1 MTTVRALDPV
11 VADDLALGLALLDEY
26 ILYTYDEMRAASFAT
41 DLDLE
46 HLREIIADHAVF
58 AERYSRPSGAFL
70 VIESE
75 AGDAAGCV
83 GLSRYA
89 DDECEMNRLFIRQ
102 GHQGSGLGRL
112 LTAASLDHAR
122 ALGYRRMVLEVVPYR
137 TRAIALYRSLGFVD
151 HEQLHDYP
159 FEVVALAR
167 DL

>member
-1 MTTVRALDPV
+1 MTGVRALDP
-11 VADDLALGLALLDEY
+11 ADDGDRTLGLALLDEY
-26 ILYTYDEMRAASFAT
+26 IVYTYDEMRAASFAP
-41 DLDLE
+41 DLDLD

-58 AERYSRPSGAFL
+58 AERYSRPTGAFL
-70 VIESE
+70 VIES
-75 AGDAAGCV
+75 APGDAAGCV
-83 GLSRYA
+83 GLSRFS
-89 DDECEMNRLFIRQ
+89 DTECEMNRLFIRP

-122 ALGYRRMVLEVVPYR
+122 GLGYRRMVLEVVPYR